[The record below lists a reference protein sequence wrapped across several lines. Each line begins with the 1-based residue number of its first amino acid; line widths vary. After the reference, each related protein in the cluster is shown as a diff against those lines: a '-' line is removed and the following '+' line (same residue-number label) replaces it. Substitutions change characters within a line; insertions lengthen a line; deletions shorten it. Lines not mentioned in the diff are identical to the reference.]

1 MASTASWKVQQELEQ
16 HIQISKMSHPRPMLC
31 GPLMMSV
38 DANRLPFMGVS
49 PGQVRMA
56 SLCTL
61 PAAAT
66 L

>member
-1 MASTASWKVQQELEQ
+1 MASLASRKVQQNLEQ
-16 HIQISKMSHPRPMLC
+16 HVSEMSHPRPILC

>member
-1 MASTASWKVQQELEQ
+1 MAPLASRNVQQNSEQ
-16 HIQISKMSHPRPMLC
+16 HVSEMSHPRPMLC